1 MTIDEE
7 IAQRHLL
14 AVDGLEPLLRS
25 EQQYVRIVVSER
37 WASSHSGQF
46 LTSCLV
52 NLLCRQLKLVRHV
65 EVVAPETRALIPLP
79 NGDVVNNFPAGFQ
92 AVATWAV
99 KEAVVVSTRQTEVVA
114 DHTIFVGDGPPELDP
129 NCSHA
134 LLVSGDG
141 WRAWVGEPIHPQRL
155 ILPTSANPL
164 GPFLAAALAAGEIFK
179 HGRGI
184 RRGKFLSAAGYSLWS
199 GDVSSDWDALEDGPK
214 IAGSALL
221 PVHVIGAGAV
231 GNALAYIV
239 ASLGLSEGYFIL
251 IDDDKY
257 DGTNLNRCLLAG
269 WRDLGQHKVAAITD
283 ALHAGGIGAF
293 PFVGVIKSYVAD
305 ARAGLR
311 TDVARQ
317 VDDLIFQIVVSCV
330 DKGISRQDIHGLQPR
345 LLLGGSTLDLQAKAN
360 LYAGQPGAACLAC
373 FNPAERDG
381 EKIRAVEKQ
390 LRNMPETERSC
401 FLTKNGLDVQAVE
414 EYLSGAR
421 CGGLGET
428 ALMDFAIRPTSEF
441 SAGFVSLGAG
451 LLLAAAMLRS
461 TLFSSTAP
469 RRGDMTTLNFL
480 NGGLADAWLGA
491 DDTCEQKCQVRFA
504 TEVSVNSRTRTSS

>member
-14 AVDGLEPLLRS
+14 AVDGLEPMLQS

-52 NLLCRQLKLVRHV
+52 NLLCRQVKLVRHV
-65 EVVAPETRALIPLP
+65 EVVAPETRALIRLP
-79 NGDVVNNFPAGFQ
+79 NGDGANNFPACLP
-92 AVATWAV
+92 ALATWAV
-99 KEAVVVSTRQTEVVA
+99 KEAIIVSTEQTGAAA
-114 DHTIFVGDGPPELDP
+114 DHTIFVGDALPELNP
-129 NCSHA
+129 NYGHS
-134 LLVSGDG
+134 LVVVGDG
-141 WRAWVGEPIHPQRL
+141 WRAWVGDPLRAQRL

-164 GPFLAAALAAGEIFK
+164 GPFLGAALAAGEIFK
-179 HGRGI
+179 RGRGI

-199 GDVSSDWDALEDGPK
+199 GAVFPDWDALQDGPELS
-214 IAGSALL
+214 GSALA

-231 GNALAYIV
+231 GNALAYVV
-239 ASLGLSEGYFIL
+239 ANLRLSEGYFIF

-269 WRDLGQHKVAAITD
+269 WLDLGHHKVD
-283 ALHAGGIGAF
+283 AVTRALRAGGVGAF
-293 PFVGVIKSYVAD
+293 PFASVIKSYVTD
-305 ARAGLR
+305 PRAGLR
-311 TDVARQ
+311 TDVTRQ

-330 DKGISRQDIHGLQPR
+330 DKGISRQDVQGLQPQ

-360 LYAGQPGAACLAC
+360 LYTGRPGAACLAC

-381 EKIRAVEKQ
+381 EKIRALEEQ
-390 LRNMPETERSC
+390 LRNMPVTERGY
-401 FLTKNGLDVQAVE
+401 FLTKHGLDVRAAE
-414 EYLSGAR
+414 EYLSGTR
-421 CGGLGET
+421 CGGLGEA

-451 LLLAAAMLRS
+451 LLLAAALLRS
-461 TLFSSTAP
+461 ALFSATTP
-469 RRGDMTTLNFL
+469 RRGDMSTLNYL
-480 NGGLADAWLGA
+480 NGGVADSWLGA
-491 DDTCEQKCQVRFA
+491 DDNCEQKCQARFA
-504 TEVSVNSRTRTSS
+504 TEMSANSRTVPTA